1 MRKQNHLTKRVW
13 FIGLAAAMMIFA
25 LGCGKAELKVNY
37 YVDGK
42 KVEELPEQGL
52 YEIKSI
58 RCNKKDANATWDN
71 NSWSLKTDDIGK
83 SVKVDLDFTYTQS
96 TFTMNGIGYDSLQAA
111 FDAAGTD
118 PATVQITKEATGS
131 AVTAVGSDI
140 TLKLN
145 GFTLQGTGTDTIV
158 NNGNMTIIGGSG
170 TITNSSAGE
179 GKALVN
185 FGTLSVSDV
194 TFNTEANAF
203 TVWNSNNGQSSME
216 LNGCTISR
224 TSADVVPLVNSGV
237 LTLNSCTITGA
248 GDLTHPTLLQ
258 NHKNA
263 SVSVNATTI
272 TNSGSGYS
280 LYLESGTAN
289 IDSSSNVPNPY
300 GLEGAEE
307 APSEEAPAE
316 ENTVTE

>member
-1 MRKQNHLTKRVW
+1 M
-13 FIGLAAAMMIFA
+13 
-25 LGCGKAELKVNY
+25 
-37 YVDGK
+37 
-42 KVEELPEQGL
+42 
-52 YEIKSI
+52 
-58 RCNKKDANATWDN
+58 
-71 NSWSLKTDDIGK
+71 
-83 SVKVDLDFTYTQS
+83 DLDFTYTQS